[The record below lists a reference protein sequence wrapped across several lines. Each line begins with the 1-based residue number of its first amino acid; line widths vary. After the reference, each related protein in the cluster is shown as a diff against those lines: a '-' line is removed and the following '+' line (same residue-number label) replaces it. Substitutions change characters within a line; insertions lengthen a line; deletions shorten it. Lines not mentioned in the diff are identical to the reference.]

1 MSEYGECFW
10 ELGLSKN
17 QLKKEVFEILQ
28 NSDLTVLTR
37 KSVQNQL
44 EQKHGIRYDS
54 KTDLT
59 QSLADRKGE
68 IKLAINDFLLL
79 SNVISTSQ
87 KAKEQVWKGMVVI
100 SRIRGTIIH
109 RILMCLD
116 VAAQM
121 NVFFL
126 DFLLTRRIKDRR
138 ELFSRWGGKAGSRPA
153 FCQYSF
159 RQSDPKPNRSSF
171 WDQR

>member
-1 MSEYGECFW
+1 MSEYGECFR

-79 SNVISTSQ
+79 SNVISNSQ
-87 KAKEQVWKGMVVI
+87 KAKEQVWKGVVVI

-109 RILMCLD
+109 RILVCLD

-121 NVFFL
+121 NVF
-126 DFLLTRRIKDRR
+126 
-138 ELFSRWGGKAGSRPA
+138 S
-153 FCQYSF
+153 
-159 RQSDPKPNRSSF
+159 
-171 WDQR
+171 